1 MNLKDEITNKSNLK
15 EKMWAILID
24 PDKTPFSTLPT
35 LIQSINSCSCNYIF
49 IGGSQIFNVNFHDY
63 VSKIKSLSTKKII
76 IFPGDNTQI
85 SSSADGILLLSLISG
100 RNPDL
105 LIGKHVQSSYEL
117 KKAAISLLATGYILI
132 EGGVQSSVQYISNT
146 NPIPKNKYNI
156 AAATALAGEQ
166 LGLHLIYADAG
177 SGALNPL
184 SKKMISSIKKQLSIP
199 LIIGGGITCYNDI
212 ENAWIA
218 GADIVVI
225 GNAIEKNKKLIELLN
240 KRMKCN

>member
-1 MNLKDEITNKSNLK
+1 
-15 EKMWAILID
+15 
-24 PDKTPFSTLPT
+24 
-35 LIQSINSCSCNYIF
+35 
-49 IGGSQIFNVNFHDY
+49 
-63 VSKIKSLSTKKII
+63 
-76 IFPGDNTQI
+76 
-85 SSSADGILLLSLISG
+85 
-100 RNPDL
+100 
-105 LIGKHVQSSYEL
+105 
-117 KKAAISLLATGYILI
+117 LATGYILI

-146 NPIPKNKYNI
+146 NPIPKDKYNI

-177 SGALNPL
+177 SGALNPV

-199 LIIGGGITCYNDI
+199 LIIGGGIKSYNDI
-212 ENAWIA
+212 EDAWIA

>member
-1 MNLKDEITNKSNLK
+1 MNLKLEINNKAKLR

-24 PDKTPFSTLPT
+24 PEKTALSELDE
-35 LIQSINSCSCNYIF
+35 LLNSINNSSCNYIF
-49 IGGSQIFNVNFHDY
+49 IGGSQIHKVSFHEY
-63 VSKIKSLSTKKII
+63 VTKVKSLSTKRII

-85 SSSADGILLLSLISG
+85 SSSADAILLLSLISG

-117 KKAAISLLATGYILI
+117 KKAAITLLATGYILI
-132 EGGVQSSVQYISNT
+132 DGGVQSSVQYISNT
-146 NPIPKNKYNI
+146 NPIPKDKYNI

-166 LGLHLIYADAG
+166 LGLKFIYIDAG
-177 SGALNPL
+177 SGAIFPI
-184 SKKMISSIKKQLSIP
+184 SKKMIQTIKRNISIP
-199 LIIGGGITCYNDI
+199 LIVGGGIKNYKDL

-225 GNAIEKNKKLIELLN
+225 GNAIEKNKDLIQLLN

>member
-1 MNLKDEITNKSNLK
+1 MNLKLDIKNKSSLQ

-24 PDKTPFSTLPT
+24 PDKTPLSALDDLLT
-35 LIQSINSCSCNYIF
+35 SINNSSCDYIF
-49 IGGSQIFNVNFHDY
+49 IGGSQVYKVNFHVY
-63 VSKIKSLSTKKII
+63 VTKVKSLSTKRII

-85 SSSADGILLLSLISG
+85 SSSADAILLLSLISG

-117 KKAAISLLATGYILI
+117 KKAAITILATGYILI

-146 NPIPKNKYNI
+146 NPIPKDKYNI

-166 LGLHLIYADAG
+166 LGLGFIYIDAG
-177 SGALNPL
+177 SGALFPI
-184 SKKMISSIKKQLSIP
+184 SKKMIQTIKSHISIP
-199 LIIGGGITCYNDI
+199 LIVGGGITNYKDL
-212 ENAWIA
+212 ETAWIA
-218 GADIVVI
+218 GADLVVI
-225 GNAIEKNKKLIELLN
+225 GNAVEKNKDLIQQLN

>member
-1 MNLKDEITNKSNLK
+1 MNLKLEINNKAKLQ

-24 PDKTPFSTLPT
+24 PEKTALSGLDD
-35 LIQSINSCSCNYIF
+35 LLKSINNSTCDYIF
-49 IGGSQIFNVNFHDY
+49 IGGSQIYKVNFHQY
-63 VSKIKSLSTKKII
+63 VTKVKSLSTKRII

-85 SSSADGILLLSLISG
+85 SSSADAILLLSLISG

-117 KKAAISLLATGYILI
+117 KKAAITLLATGYILI
-132 EGGVQSSVQYISNT
+132 DGGVQSSVQYISNT
-146 NPIPKNKYNI
+146 NPIPKDKYNI

-166 LGLHLIYADAG
+166 LGLQFIYIDAG
-177 SGALNPL
+177 SGALFPI
-184 SKKMISSIKKQLSIP
+184 SKKMIQTIKRPISIP
-199 LIIGGGITCYNDI
+199 LIVGGGIKNYKDL

-225 GNAIEKNKKLIELLN
+225 GNAIEKNKDLIQSIN